1 MAMTR
6 GKGDNKKLYWAPV
19 SAKGNKPVGSYA
31 STPGAANSTLT
42 KSPNIVRPYGMR
54 GNKNG
59 WKSAT

>member
-6 GKGDNKKLYWAPV
+6 GTGKNKKLYWAPV
-19 SAKGNKPVGSYA
+19 SAKGTKSMGSYA
-31 STPGAANSTLT
+31 STPGTVNNTRP
-42 KSPNIVRPYGMR
+42 KSPNIMRPYGMR